1 MLGILLVLMAMS
13 SLSGA
18 SYKLGGVMALPAEQK
33 QSEAMQQQYN
43 ISLVVAAIAFTVALC
58 GILMATTGW
67 NPFSNL
73 SDMTVRGGGGG
84 GAGGLGLL

>member
-18 SYKLGGVMALPAEQK
+18 SYKIGGVMAQPPEQA

-43 ISLVVAAIAFTVALC
+43 ISLVVAAIAFMVALC

-73 SDMTVRGGGGG
+73 SNMTVRGGNGGG
-84 GAGGLGLL
+84 VPGLGLL